1 MSDSEETS
9 SSEFLIESDSDTS
22 SSDEN
27 SNTGLYKNEPE
38 YSKEECKKR
47 KLDSS
52 SDRFMLWCVVVDR
65 LKVYSRPY
73 RGRY

>member
-27 SNTGLYKNEPE
+27 SNTGLYNNEPE
-38 YSKEECKKR
+38 YSKEECKK
-47 KLDSS
+47 K
-52 SDRFMLWCVVVDR
+52 
-65 LKVYSRPY
+65 KT
-73 RGRY
+73 G